1 MNSTSQE
8 DFYHRNFKKV
18 PAYLNTNQGIEEE
31 EDGRYGQ
38 PLISSKNQTGGR
50 KPGGPFYNPP
60 EEEIDFNRDRLF
72 REKKGVD
79 IKADLSP
86 WRKQFYPIYKEYD
99 S

>member
-18 PAYLNTNQGIEEE
+18 PAYLHTNQRREEE
-31 EDGRYGQ
+31 EDGRYGK
-38 PLISSKNQTGGR
+38 PLSSSRNDQTGR
-50 KPGGPFYNPP
+50 KPGGPFYRAPD
-60 EEEIDFNRDRLF
+60 EGIEFNGDRLF
-72 REKKGVD
+72 KEKKGID

-86 WRKQFYPIYKEYD
+86 WRKQFYPEYKEYD